1 MQINQRIVGDVA
13 VVEVIGDLVAY
24 SGDVMLRDKVR
35 SLRQQGYAQLVI
47 DLGQVGY
54 MDSMGLGELIHAYA
68 TTTKSGGTLKLM
80 RVTKRLRDL
89 LAITKLV
96 TVFETVRR
104 RGVSP
109 REFLGCG
116 LMECTAGLPQLGLLS
131 FRSSRKRRISSTTL
145 MCSSVAASVSLVA
158 RTASTAASRA

>member
-13 VVEVIGDLVAY
+13 FVEVIGDIVAHG
-24 SGDVMLRDKVR
+24 GDVLLRDKVS
-35 SLRQQGYAQLVI
+35 SLRQQGYTRLVI

-54 MDSMGLGELIHAYA
+54 LDSMGLGELIHAYA

-96 TVFETVRR
+96 TVFDTYDDEA
-104 RGVSP
+104 SA
-109 REFLGCG
+109 L
-116 LMECTAGLPQLGLLS
+116 AS
-131 FRSSRKRRISSTTL
+131 FP
-145 MCSSVAASVSLVA
+145 AAA
-158 RTASTAASRA
+158 